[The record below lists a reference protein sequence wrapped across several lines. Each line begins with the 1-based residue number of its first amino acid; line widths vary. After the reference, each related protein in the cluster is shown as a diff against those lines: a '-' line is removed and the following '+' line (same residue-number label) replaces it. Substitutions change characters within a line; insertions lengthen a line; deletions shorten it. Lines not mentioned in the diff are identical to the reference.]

1 MSSEEIQQTAEE
13 ATLAASTQDALVKE
27 VKEPSALDKAAYDMQ
42 VVMPKALSLAANMK
56 AGALYRVFSTV
67 LQYPM
72 IQNPKRFR
80 SQAETDLFFM
90 SLKLLNSKAILM
102 KELAPSLEGVEDEA
116 VEGIK
121 DEILD
126 TMRKEMTNG
135 SN

>member
-1 MSSEEIQQTAEE
+1 
-13 ATLAASTQDALVKE
+13 
-27 VKEPSALDKAAYDMQ
+27 
-42 VVMPKALSLAANMK
+42 
-56 AGALYRVFSTV
+56 
-67 LQYPM
+67 M